1 MKKAAR
7 GALHALVWLAILSS
21 CIAILAALGLFGAV
35 WRFFKWLV
43 EI

>member
-7 GALHALVWLAILSS
+7 MTLHALVWLTILAG
-21 CIAILAALGLFGAV
+21 CVGALAALGLFGVV

-43 EI
+43 NI